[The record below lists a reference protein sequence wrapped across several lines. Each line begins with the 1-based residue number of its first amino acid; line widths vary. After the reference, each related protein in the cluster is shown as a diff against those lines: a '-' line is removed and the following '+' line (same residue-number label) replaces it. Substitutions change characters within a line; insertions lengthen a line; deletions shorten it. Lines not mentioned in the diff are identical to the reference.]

1 MIHKKTSGGE
11 LARLSFTARDLVGW
25 ASKLNSQSATGNQ
38 VSRSSQKQTAGWSG
52 AEFSKED
59 HLINLLVE
67 QQR

>member
-1 MIHKKTSGGE
+1 MIHEKTSGSE
-11 LARLSFTARDLVGW
+11 MARLSFTARDLVGW

-38 VSRSSQKQTAGWSG
+38 VSWSSQKQTAGWSG